1 VVLRTTSRTHPGP
14 ETPIGEEGFVLDLPT
29 PVQQTNA
36 DDLLSVAALFSR
48 GCDRTS
54 VAMVTGPDGPSS
66 RFMNLEQMLVV
77 RIGEGATARAGV
89 ATAAAD
95 VAGFAKQWRTWAQ

>member
-1 VVLRTTSRTHPGP
+1 
-14 ETPIGEEGFVLDLPT
+14 
-29 PVQQTNA
+29 
-36 DDLLSVAALFSR
+36 
-48 GCDRTS
+48 
-54 VAMVTGPDGPSS
+54 MVTGPDGPSS